1 MVITKKTIT
10 IAIATLL
17 LIVVSIGVVSTI
29 SFSNSRKAQ
38 AVKLAEKHTR
48 YFLENATDLET
59 TVKNEEDIL
68 SLYSSLPQTNISN
81 RVNACYIALA
91 DLDKDIAS
99 KVDCDNSILN
109 PNENKQYAKDLIF
122 SKIESA
128 KMTQSKYI
136 DREVYVTYDVTINL
150 VKYEVRGNQ
159 IQEYESKV
167 KIKDVMFTTNS
178 EGLIKSTNINT
189 KLKNLSIMWDNIDD
203 TIGVTNWK
211 KR

>member
-10 IAIATLL
+10 TAIATLL
-17 LIVVSIGVVSTI
+17 LIVVSIGLVSTI

-91 DLDKDIAS
+91 DLDEDIAS
-99 KVDCDNSILN
+99 KVDCDSSILN

-122 SKIESA
+122 SKLESV
-128 KMTQSKYI
+128 KKTQSKYI
-136 DREVYVTYDVTINL
+136 DREVYVTYDVVISL
-150 VKYEVRGNQ
+150 VKYEVRGSN
-159 IQEYESKV
+159 IQEYESRV
-167 KIKDVMFTTNS
+167 KIRDVMFTTNS

>member
-17 LIVVSIGVVSTI
+17 LIVVSIGLVSTI

-38 AVKLAEKHTR
+38 AIKLAEKHTR

-81 RVNACYIALA
+81 RVNALLYSLA
-91 DLDKDIAS
+91 DLDEDIAS

-109 PNENKQYAKDLIF
+109 PNENKQYSKDLIF
-122 SKIESA
+122 SKLESA
-128 KMTQSKYI
+128 KKTQSKYM
-136 DREVYVTYDVTINL
+136 DREVYVTYDVVISL
-150 VKYEVRGNQ
+150 VKYEVRGSN
-159 IQEYESKV
+159 IQEYESRV

-189 KLKNLSIMWDNIDD
+189 KTENLSIMWDNIDD